1 MEIDMSMK
9 ELPGWLVN
17 NQGFINKLK
26 GLTISSVVNQFPSV
40 RAFNNQSVSDQDIS
54 YLLTCG
60 SVLSQSNDDLCQ
72 DAALRISQY
81 CLINLN
87 SEQRKDSAALILDAL
102 ANNATVELAVKK
114 GFLKEGFEKRLPIAG
129 QLETTKRKIEHTIE
143 IGNDKLIYANKF
155 QSEFWDRVQKNE
167 WVSVSAPTSVG
178 KSFILESW
186 VEDYINKKD
195 RGLIVYLVPTRAL
208 ISEVYE
214 SLLIRLDSNGTGVIN
229 IQTLPLKTS
238 YDNTRVN
245 IFIFTQERL
254 NIFYNSLNERPIVD
268 LLIIDEA
275 HKIGDSLRGIFLQ
288 YVLEMTCARN
298 RQIKVIFASPFTSNP
313 ELLLSD
319 APYKGK
325 TSVIKSSYVTVNQ
338 NLIWVE
344 QRPNTPKKWKMYFF
358 FRGEKQF
365 IGDFDL
371 ENTPSSDS
379 KRLSFIALTLGKH
392 TSGNVVYVNG
402 AADAEKTAKQI
413 ADSLDEVTDDK
424 DILNLIELSEKVIHE
439 RFALNFTLRK
449 GVAFHYGNMPLIIK
463 TEVERLFGKGKIRYL
478 ICTSTLVE
486 GVNMACKNI
495 FIRGPRKGSG
505 KPMKED
511 DFWNLAGRAGRWGKE
526 FQGNVIC
533 VDTNNQRIWNGTPP
547 ISKKNIRIIR
557 ATDSLHDEIDSIYEY
572 IDSPHHYG
580 MTRSNPK
587 LQGLFSYLCISH
599 YLNDGLEYNPYIE
612 KYNLNNLEAL
622 DSKITEV
629 LDSLSF
635 PLEIISRNPG
645 ISPILMQ
652 NLWERFER
660 CDKENLE
667 NLLLADPSSDDALPS
682 YIKAFTRISDTMSID
697 LGYNSKG
704 VFVLAL
710 LVINWMRGYPLAR
723 LISERISHLKRKK
736 KEYKEP
742 SVIRNVMEDVER
754 VARYQAPKLLSCY
767 NDLLRHFYISEG
779 RADLIEYIDDVGVFL
794 ELGVSVKTQISLISL
809 GFSRTSAVMISEYIT
824 SDNFDEQLCIEWI
837 IKNSNLLDDLPALVK
852 LEIYS
857 IINGIEI

>member
-1 MEIDMSMK
+1 MSMK
-9 ELPGWLVN
+9 ELPYWLAN

-26 GLTISSVVNQFPSV
+26 ALTIESVVNQFPSV
-40 RAFNNQSVSDQDIS
+40 KAFYDKSTSSLDIG

-60 SVLSQSNDDLCQ
+60 SILSQSNDELCQ

-81 CLINLN
+81 CLINSN
-87 SEQRKDSAALILDAL
+87 SEQRKDSSALILDTL
-102 ANNATVELAVKK
+102 ANNTAVELAITK
-114 GFLKEGFEKRLPIAG
+114 GFLSKDFEKRLPIAG
-129 QLETTKRKIEHTIE
+129 QLEITKRKIEHTIE
-143 IGNDKLIYANKF
+143 IGNDKSIYANKF
-155 QSEFWDRVQKNE
+155 QSEFWESAQQYE
-167 WVSVSAPTSVG
+167 WVSISAPTSVG
-178 KSFILESW
+178 KTFILESW
-186 VEDYINKKD
+186 VEDYISKKD
-195 RGLIVYLVPTRAL
+195 RSLIVYLVPTRAL
-208 ISEVYE
+208 ISEVFE
-214 SLLIRLDSNGTGVIN
+214 SIVTRLDPYRTGVIN

-238 YDNTRVN
+238 YNSTKTN

-254 NIFYNSLNERPIVD
+254 NIFNNSLNESLIVD

-358 FRGEKQF
+358 FRGKQEF

-379 KRLSFIALTLGKH
+379 KRLSFIALALGKH

-402 AADAEKTAKQI
+402 AADAEKIAKQI
-413 ADSLDEVTDDK
+413 ADGLNESSKDEDV
-424 DILNLIELSEKVIHE
+424 LNLIELSNKVIHE
-439 RFALNFTLRK
+439 RFALNFTLK
-449 GVAFHYGNMPLIIK
+449 NGVAFHYGNMPLIIK
-463 TEVERLFGKGKIRYL
+463 TEVERLFSKGKIKYL
-478 ICTSTLVE
+478 VCTSTLVE
-486 GVNMACKNI
+486 GVNLACKNI
-495 FIRGPRKGSG
+495 FIRGPKKGSG
-505 KPMKED
+505 KPMAED

-533 VDTNNQRIWNGTPP
+533 IDTNNEKIWNGTPP
-547 ISKKNIRIIR
+547 ISKKNIKIIR
-557 ATDSLHDEIDSIYEY
+557 ATDSLHDEIDSIFEY
-572 IDSPHHYG
+572 IDSPNHYG
-580 MTRSNPK
+580 MTRFNPK

-599 YLNDGLEYNPYIE
+599 YLHDGLVYNPYIE
-612 KYNLNNLEAL
+612 KYNLDNIDVLN
-622 DSKITEV
+622 DKITEV
-629 LDSLSF
+629 LNALSF
-635 PLEIISRNPG
+635 PLEVVSRNPG

-652 NLWERFER
+652 NLWNRFND
-660 CDKENLE
+660 CDKNNLE
-667 NLLLADPSSDDALPS
+667 NLLLADPSSDNALSS
-682 YIKAFTRISDTMSID
+682 YIAAFTRISDTMSIE

-704 VFVLAL
+704 AFVLAL

-723 LISERISHLKRKK
+723 LISERITYLKKKK

-767 NDLLRHFYISEG
+767 NDLLKNFYVTEG
-779 RADLIEYIDDVGVFL
+779 RADLIEYIDEVGVFL
-794 ELGVSVKTQISLISL
+794 ELGVSIKTQISLISL

-824 SDNFDEQLCIEWI
+824 KDNFDELSCIQWI
-837 IKNSNLLDDLPALVK
+837 VENSSLLDDLPALVK

-857 IINGIEI
+857 IVNGVKL

>member
-1 MEIDMSMK
+1 MSMK
-9 ELPGWLVN
+9 ELPNWLVN
-17 NQGFINKLK
+17 NNGFIKRLK
-26 GLTISSVVNQFPSV
+26 KLTIDSVVSQFPAV
-40 RAFNNQSVSDQDIS
+40 RAVDEKCLAETDIG

-60 SVLSQSNDDLCQ
+60 SILSRSNDELCQ
-72 DAALRISQY
+72 DSALRISQY
-81 CLINLN
+81 CLINES
-87 SEQRKDSAALILDAL
+87 SEQRKDSAALILDTL

-114 GFLKEGFEKRLPIAG
+114 GYLNEGFERRLPLAG

-143 IGNDKLIYANKF
+143 VGNDKYIYANKF
-155 QSEFWDRVQKNE
+155 QSEFWERAQQNE
-167 WVSVSAPTSVG
+167 WISVSAPTSVG

-186 VEDYINKKD
+186 VEDYISRQEKS
-195 RGLIVYLVPTRAL
+195 LVVYLVPTRAL

-214 SLLIRLDSNGTGVIN
+214 SIITRIDPYRTGSVN

-238 YDNTRVN
+238 YDSSKTN
-245 IFIFTQERL
+245 IYIFTQERL
-254 NIFYNSLNERPIVD
+254 NIFYNALNECPIVD

-298 RQIKVIFASPFTSNP
+298 RHLKVIFASPFTSNP
-313 ELLLSD
+313 ELLLLD
-319 APYKGK
+319 APYNGK

-344 QRPNTPKKWKMYFF
+344 QRPNTPKKWKMFFF
-358 FRGEKQF
+358 FRGEREF

-371 ENTPSSDS
+371 ENIPSADS
-379 KRLSFIALTLGKH
+379 KRLSFIALSLGYH
-392 TSGNVVYVNG
+392 ASGNVVYVNG

-413 ADSLDEVTDDK
+413 ADGLTENYEDEEL
-424 DILNLIELSEKVIHE
+424 LNLIELSEKVIHE
-439 RFALNFTLRK
+439 RFALNFTLKK

-463 TEVERLFGKGKIRYL
+463 TEIERLFSKGKIKYL

-495 FIRGPRKGSG
+495 FIRGPKKGSG
-505 KPMKED
+505 KPMKEE

-533 VDTNNQRIWNGTPP
+533 VDTNNEKIWNGTPP
-547 ISKKNIRIIR
+547 INKKNIKITR
-557 ATDSLHDEIDSIYEY
+557 ATDSLNDDIDEIYSY

-580 MTRSNPK
+580 MTRANPK

-599 YLNDGLEYNPYIE
+599 YLHDGLINNPYIE
-612 KYNLNNLEAL
+612 KYELEKIDEL
-622 DSKITEV
+622 DSKITDV
-629 LDSLSF
+629 LDCLSF
-635 PLEIISRNPG
+635 PLDIVSRNPG

-652 NLWERFER
+652 SLWERFKS
-660 CDKENLE
+660 CDKDSYE
-667 NLLLADPSSDDALPS
+667 NLLLADPSSDDALSS
-682 YIKAFTRISDTMSID
+682 YIAAFTRISDTMSLD

-704 VFVLAL
+704 AFVLAL

-723 LISERISHLKRKK
+723 LISERISYLKKKK

-742 SVIRNVMEDVER
+742 AVIRGVMEDVEK

-767 NDLLRHFYISEG
+767 NDLLRHFYITQG
-779 RADLIEYIDDVGVFL
+779 RADLLEYIDDVGVFL
-794 ELGVSVKTQISLISL
+794 ELGVSIKTQISLISL

-824 SDNFDEQLCIEWI
+824 SDSLDELSCMQWI
-837 IKNSNLLDDLPALVK
+837 TENTNVLDELPALVK
-852 LEIYS
+852 LEIYAVV
-857 IINGIEI
+857 NGVTL